1 MAGAFMMRLILLLL
15 FAMVVS
21 VALITFPNI
30 ADQALRIEAFGWL
43 FETRQG
49 AFIVALLVLIFLLW
63 LLQRI
68 TGALFAGPGN
78 IWRSLVTG
86 SSKRNEK
93 RLREALAQWLD
104 QRGDL
109 GEKALK
115 RSRGV
120 LPGWALVMLQTLI
133 TPARDLTMPD
143 ENEDPLVTA
152 LTARIVTD
160 PNAHPKPDLATRK
173 AHLEAWLDVHPDA
186 PLALSRMAD
195 VAEEEED
202 WPKLVELLESAW
214 KHGHCSSHSLKPRLA
229 RGYVALA
236 RHKPGQAMEYLRKSF
251 RLCPENRDVVIAL
264 GQASANAGD
273 TKTAVRIWTG
283 HLEKNN
289 DYEVAG
295 LLLGLAEHDV
305 LRIYRKYESR
315 NEDELNH
322 AYRWLRAQLAHK
334 ANLDGLAFEQM
345 QSLAEQSHSSAAW
358 QSLGDWH
365 LAANDHEKA
374 ALCYQQALKST
385 DHSA

>member
-1 MAGAFMMRLILLLL
+1 MRLILLLL

-21 VALITFPNI
+21 VALITFPDI
-30 ADQALRIEAFGWL
+30 ADQTFRIEAFGWL

-109 GEKALK
+109 GEKTLK

-120 LPGWALVMLQTLI
+120 LPGWALEMLHTLI
-133 TPARDLTMPD
+133 TPAEDLTMPCAD
-143 ENEDPLVTA
+143 KDPLVAA
-152 LTARIVTD
+152 LTARIITD
-160 PNAHPKPDLATRK
+160 PGVHPKPDLATRK
-173 AHLEAWLDVHPDA
+173 IHLEAWLDVHPDA
-186 PLALSRMAD
+186 PLAMSRMAD
-195 VAEEEED
+195 IAEEEED
-202 WPKLVELLESAW
+202 WPKLVELLESIW
-214 KHGHCSSHSLKPRLA
+214 KHGHRSSHSLKPRLA

-236 RHKPGQAMEYLRKSF
+236 RHQPEQVMEYLRKSF
-251 RLCPENRDVVIAL
+251 RLCPENRDVLIAF
-264 GQASANAGD
+264 GQASAKAGD
-273 TKTAVRIWTG
+273 TKTAGRIWTG
-283 HLEKNN
+283 YLEQNN

-295 LLLGLAEHDV
+295 LLLGLAKHDV
-305 LRIYRKYESR
+305 LRIYRNYESR
-315 NEDELNH
+315 NEGELNH
-322 AYRWLRAQLAHK
+322 AHRWLRAQLAHE

-345 QSLAEQSHSSAAW
+345 QALAEQSHSSVAW

-365 LAANDHEKA
+365 LAANDYEKA
-374 ALCYQQALKST
+374 VFCYQQALKPT
-385 DHSA
+385 DHTV